1 LPTNLSACLQSL
13 TQLRLKEEKDGKEA
27 VSTLNF
33 TVQALLHVFHRW
45 LSALLQKAAMCLSR
59 PQTYLKS
66 CGFHLLRLSP
76 LAAFTTAA
84 AITPLSKGRYFF
96 SVASIHPFL
105 HSSNL
110 PGQRNLQTAASCCM
124 NIMQQDICRHGAWK
138 QRYTATIAASFH
150 VYPCHNPAATLL
162 LGQST
167 GLTTNLQ
174 SLTHCAM
181 SACNKAIAH
190 AISLDAQTTG
200 CLQCEWPFPQQSLVS
215 QSLM

>member
-76 LAAFTTAA
+76 LAAFTSCGFHHGSSDNTSVKRALLFFSC
-84 AITPLSKGRYFF
+84 INTPLL
-96 SVASIHPFL
+96 A
-105 HSSNL
+105 
-110 PGQRNLQTAASCCM
+110 
-124 NIMQQDICRHGAWK
+124 
-138 QRYTATIAASFH
+138 
-150 VYPCHNPAATLL
+150 
-162 LGQST
+162 
-167 GLTTNLQ
+167 
-174 SLTHCAM
+174 
-181 SACNKAIAH
+181 
-190 AISLDAQTTG
+190 
-200 CLQCEWPFPQQSLVS
+200 
-215 QSLM
+215 

>member
-1 LPTNLSACLQSL
+1 MTQLANKPVCLSAEFNAAQAKRRERWQRGGKHFELYCSGPASCVSQVAVCIASKSCNVSEQATNLF
-13 TQLRLKEEKDGKEA
+13 EI
-27 VSTLNF
+27 
-33 TVQALLHVFHRW
+33 
-45 LSALLQKAAMCLSR
+45 
-59 PQTYLKS
+59 
-66 CGFHLLRLSP
+66 LRLSP